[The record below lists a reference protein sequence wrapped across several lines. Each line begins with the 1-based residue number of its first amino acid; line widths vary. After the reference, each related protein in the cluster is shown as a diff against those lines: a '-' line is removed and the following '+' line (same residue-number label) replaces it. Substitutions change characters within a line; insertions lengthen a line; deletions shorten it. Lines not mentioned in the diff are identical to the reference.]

1 MTGLPDPGRIR
12 IAATLA
18 AGRIDAVTVACDRR
32 RALTPLLARL
42 PLDVVPTAIGRLHG
56 LCALS
61 QQSAAAAALAAAAG
75 REPPEPPP
83 GRLAAERLGELLR
96 ACLIDFAARVP
107 PRPAEKEAARAALAG
122 TDPAGALARL
132 GLGPAD
138 PPPGS
143 WAARLL
149 ADSAGLGAVEPAPPD
164 PLTAADDAAVL
175 AALDRDGDS
184 FAARPTLP
192 GRRPQTGAL
201 ARAVAAGRIAAVPCD
216 AAARLRARLDEIAAA
231 AGLSRDDA
239 PAPLYFRKKE
249 GFGAPPQAGAGGS
262 PLGESQN
269 CASDWLRA
277 GQLEPGLG
285 FAVVE
290 SPRGRLHHLVALD
303 RAGKLA
309 RYHILAPT
317 EWAFAPA
324 GPFAAALPGL
334 RLDADADPATAIDRL
349 AALYD
354 PCVARAVTVTGTR
367 AEDQADA

>member
-12 IAATLA
+12 IAVTLA

-42 PLDVVPTAIGRLHG
+42 PLEAVPAAIGRLHG

-75 REPPEPPP
+75 REPPLPPP

-96 ACLIDFAARVP
+96 ACLIDFAPRVP
-107 PRPAEKEAARAALAG
+107 PAPTEMAAARAVLAGAALAA
-122 TDPAGALARL
+122 PALAPLERL
-132 GLGPAD
+132 GLGAGPA
-138 PPPGS
+138 PAGS

-149 ADSAGLGAVEPAPPD
+149 ADAAGLGAVEPAPPD
-164 PLTAADDAAVL
+164 PLAAADDAAVL
-175 AALDRDGDS
+175 AALDRDGKS
-184 FAARPTLP
+184 FAARPRLP
-192 GRRPQTGAL
+192 GRRPQTGPL
-201 ARAVAAGRIAAVPCD
+201 ARAVAAGRIAVPRCD
-216 AAARLRARLDEIAAA
+216 AAARLHARFDEITAAARLLATPQPP
-231 AGLSRDDA
+231 DA
-239 PAPLYFRKKE
+239 VA
-249 GFGAPPQAGAGGS
+249 
-262 PLGESQN
+262 
-269 CASDWLRA
+269 WLRA
-277 GQLEPGLG
+277 GRLETGLG
-285 FAVVE
+285 YAVVE

-303 RAGKLA
+303 RAGRLV

-317 EWAFAPA
+317 EWAFAPD

-354 PCVARAVTVTGTR
+354 PCVARAVTVTGAR
-367 AEDQADA
+367 AEDPADA

>member
-42 PLDVVPTAIGRLHG
+42 PLDAVPVAIGRLHG

-75 REPPEPPP
+75 REPPLPPP

-107 PRPAEKEAARAALAG
+107 PGPDEMPAARAALAG
-122 TDPAGALARL
+122 AAPARALERL
-132 GLGPAD
+132 GFGPAD
-138 PPPGS
+138 PPAGS

-149 ADSAGLGAVEPAPPD
+149 ADAAGLGAVEPAPPD
-164 PLTAADDAAVL
+164 PLTAADDEQVL
-175 AALDRDGDS
+175 AALDRDGEA
-184 FAARPTLP
+184 FAARPVLP
-192 GRRPQTGAL
+192 GRRPQTGPL
-201 ARAVAAGRIAAVPCD
+201 ARAVAAGRIAARPCD

-231 AGLSRDDA
+231 AGLSPKPNRGDA
-239 PAPLYFRKKE
+239 PDPLYFRKKE
-249 GFGAPPQAGAGGS
+249 GFGASPQAGAGGS
-262 PLGESQN
+262 PPGESQN

-303 RAGKLA
+303 R
-309 RYHILAPT
+309 
-317 EWAFAPA
+317 
-324 GPFAAALPGL
+324 
-334 RLDADADPATAIDRL
+334 
-349 AALYD
+349 
-354 PCVARAVTVTGTR
+354 
-367 AEDQADA
+367 